1 MKEKIQNW
9 LRINWFKFLAIG
21 LLLWALG
28 YHQYG
33 YYQFLRWVVSGSGAY
48 LAYLSYNAKKEFW
61 TWIFAGIALLFNPII
76 PFHFLRDTWQSI
88 DVITAIIFFI
98 SVFKVKGI
106 D

>member
-9 LRINWFKFLAIG
+9 LKNNWFKLLAIG
-21 LLLWALG
+21 FLLGALG

-33 YYQFLRWVVSGSGAY
+33 YYQLLRWIIAGSGTY
-48 LAYLSYNAKKEFW
+48 LAYSSYNAKKEFW
-61 TWIFAGIALLFNPII
+61 TWVFVGIALLFNPII

-98 SVFKVKGI
+98 SIQYLK
-106 D
+106 